1 MRNAVKVLAVNL
13 LVLFVLAGCGSQPTQ
28 EMQGAKAAVD
38 AAVADGGEKYSVD
51 EMKTVNSTLNAAME
65 EVKTQDAK
73 WFKNYDKAKELLA
86 KAKSDADTVK
96 SGLAAKKEQA
106 KAEATTN
113 LTAATEA
120 VKAAK
125 AALAKAPKG
134 KGSAAD
140 LEAMKGDVQG
150 LDAALAEVQPLI
162 DSQDYAAARAK
173 AAGIKGKADEVSSAV
188 TAAMEKVV
196 AAKKGGKK
204 S

>member
-1 MRNAVKVLAVNL
+1 MKVLAVNL

-28 EMQGAKAAVD
+28 DMQAAKAAVD
-38 AAVADGGEKYSVD
+38 AAVADGGEKYSAD
-51 EMKTVNSTLNAAME
+51 DMKNVNSELNAALE
-65 EVKTQDAK
+65 EVKAQDAK
-73 WFKNYDKAKELLA
+73 WFKNYDKAKELLT

-96 SGLAAKKEQA
+96 AGLATKKEQA
-106 KAEATTN
+106 KTEATTN

-162 DSQDYAAARAK
+162 DSQDYAAARDK
-173 AAGIKGKADEVSSAV
+173 AASVKAKADEVSAAV
-188 TAAMEKVV
+188 TSAMEKVA